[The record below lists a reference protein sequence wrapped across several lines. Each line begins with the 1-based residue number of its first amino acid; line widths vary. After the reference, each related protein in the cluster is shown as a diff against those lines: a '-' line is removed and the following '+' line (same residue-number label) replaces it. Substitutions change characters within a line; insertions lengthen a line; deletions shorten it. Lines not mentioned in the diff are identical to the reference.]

1 MLKLKQI
8 NKEYK
13 TGELVQHALNNV
25 SLNLRDNEF
34 VAILGP
40 SGSGKT
46 TLLNIIGGLDRY
58 DSGDLIINGISTKK
72 YTDRDWDSYRNHT
85 IGFVFQSY
93 NLIPHQTVLGNVE
106 LALTISGVSKA
117 ERRRRAA
124 KALEQVGLG
133 NQLHKHPSEMSGGQM
148 QRVAIARALVNNPD
162 ILLADE
168 PTGALDSETSIQVME
183 LLKEVARDRLV
194 VMVTHNP
201 ELAEQYATRIVTL
214 KDGVICSDSMPYEP
228 EDEAAAAAPVHR
240 NMGHSSMSLLTSLS
254 LSFNNLLT
262 KKARTLLTA
271 FAGSIGI
278 IGIALILSLSNGVNH
293 YISETERSTLAS
305 YPLQISS
312 SGMDLTSLLDPS
324 THADALGSTPA
335 PEGMVTV
342 RQMLAQLNIGAATND
357 LRSLKAYL
365 DSDAC
370 SIRDNATVEY
380 TYNASPLIYR
390 QDADGTVQKLN
401 PDTTFTDLAGQN
413 TSVSSLLTSVS
424 SPHVF
429 GEMAETPAL
438 YEDQYD
444 VKAGRWPEKYNELVL
459 VLSANGSI
467 SDYALYA
474 MGMRDQAELDKMLQ
488 QYASNQLVDLPD
500 DYGTYAYEDFLGKT
514 FRLVNKA
521 DCYTYDAERKL
532 WLNKQAD
539 ADYMQQVVAD
549 SEELTVVGVVQPKA
563 DATSAILYTGLDYL
577 HELTYHVIDQAADS
591 TIVRQQLA
599 DPDTNVLTGE
609 PFGAAGSTVL
619 DITSLFSVD
628 TDALKDAFQFDAS
641 ALHFDL
647 SGAFDLTDGS
657 FDLSTLI
664 DPSSFQL
671 DLSELPLPDMDMR
684 ELFDGVELHLS
695 QDALQELMKKIMNGY
710 KRYLISNGLLN
721 LDKLGFSSYM
731 KTEAFQKLLSE
742 SIGDLLED
750 SGLEEQFADVLQQN
764 MQAVMETYSTQLGEA
779 LQTQLTAAVQSQI
792 GPAIQ
797 QLAGQLE
804 QKIAQAI
811 QSNIAQLS
819 TQVESALKID
829 PAAFQNAIQLNMTG
843 SDLTDLIR
851 STLLSSA
858 SSYDSVLSSIGYID
872 YAKPDC
878 IYIYPNSFDTKAL
891 IVDELDA
898 YNAAMRQQGEENKV
912 ILYTDMVG
920 TLMTSVTEIIS
931 MVSHLLIAFVGISL
945 VVSSIMIG
953 IITYISVLERRKE
966 IGILRAI
973 GASKHN
979 VSQVFN
985 AETFIIG
992 LCSGVMGVVLCLVL
1006 LIPGNMLIHHLAG
1019 NANVVASLPPL
1030 GALILIILA
1039 TLLTMLGG
1047 LIPARSAA
1055 KSNPVKALRSE

>member
-1 MLKLKQI
+1 M
-8 NKEYK
+8 
-13 TGELVQHALNNV
+13 H
-25 SLNLRDNEF
+25 
-34 VAILGP
+34 
-40 SGSGKT
+40 
-46 TLLNIIGGLDRY
+46 
-58 DSGDLIINGISTKK
+58 
-72 YTDRDWDSYRNHT
+72 
-85 IGFVFQSY
+85 
-93 NLIPHQTVLGNVE
+93 
-106 LALTISGVSKA
+106 
-117 ERRRRAA
+117 
-124 KALEQVGLG
+124 
-133 NQLHKHPSEMSGGQM
+133 
-148 QRVAIARALVNNPD
+148 
-162 ILLADE
+162 
-168 PTGALDSETSIQVME
+168 
-183 LLKEVARDRLV
+183 
-194 VMVTHNP
+194 
-201 ELAEQYATRIVTL
+201 
-214 KDGVICSDSMPYEP
+214 
-228 EDEAAAAAPVHR
+228 
-240 NMGHSSMSLLTSLS
+240 
-254 LSFNNLLT
+254 
-262 KKARTLLTA
+262 
-271 FAGSIGI
+271 
-278 IGIALILSLSNGVNH
+278 
-293 YISETERSTLAS
+293 
-305 YPLQISS
+305 
-312 SGMDLTSLLDPS
+312 
-324 THADALGSTPA
+324 
-335 PEGMVTV
+335 
-342 RQMLAQLNIGAATND
+342 
-357 LRSLKAYL
+357 
-365 DSDAC
+365 
-370 SIRDNATVEY
+370 
-380 TYNASPLIYR
+380 
-390 QDADGTVQKLN
+390 KLN

-474 MGMRDQAELDKMLQ
+474 MGMRDQAELDKILQ

-500 DYGTYAYEDFLGKT
+500 DYGTYTYEEFLGKT

-521 DCYTYDAERKL
+521 DCYTYDAEHKL

-591 TIVRQQLA
+591 AIVRQQLA

-609 PFGAAGSTVL
+609 PFGAAGGTVL
-619 DITSLFSVD
+619 DIASLFSVD
-628 TDALKDAFQFDAS
+628 TDALKDAFQFDTS

-819 TQVESALKID
+819 GQVESALKVD

-898 YNAAMRQQGEENKV
+898 YNAAMRQQGEEDKV

-979 VSQVFN
+979 VSQVFS

-1019 NANVVASLPPL
+1019 NANVVAALPPL
-1030 GALILIILA
+1030 GALILIVLA

>member
-1 MLKLKQI
+1 M
-8 NKEYK
+8 YK
-13 TGELVQHALNNV
+13 
-25 SLNLRDNEF
+25 
-34 VAILGP
+34 
-40 SGSGKT
+40 
-46 TLLNIIGGLDRY
+46 
-58 DSGDLIINGISTKK
+58 
-72 YTDRDWDSYRNHT
+72 
-85 IGFVFQSY
+85 
-93 NLIPHQTVLGNVE
+93 
-106 LALTISGVSKA
+106 
-117 ERRRRAA
+117 
-124 KALEQVGLG
+124 
-133 NQLHKHPSEMSGGQM
+133 
-148 QRVAIARALVNNPD
+148 
-162 ILLADE
+162 
-168 PTGALDSETSIQVME
+168 
-183 LLKEVARDRLV
+183 
-194 VMVTHNP
+194 
-201 ELAEQYATRIVTL
+201 
-214 KDGVICSDSMPYEP
+214 
-228 EDEAAAAAPVHR
+228 
-240 NMGHSSMSLLTSLS
+240 
-254 LSFNNLLT
+254 
-262 KKARTLLTA
+262 
-271 FAGSIGI
+271 
-278 IGIALILSLSNGVNH
+278 
-293 YISETERSTLAS
+293 
-305 YPLQISS
+305 
-312 SGMDLTSLLDPS
+312 
-324 THADALGSTPA
+324 
-335 PEGMVTV
+335 
-342 RQMLAQLNIGAATND
+342 RQ
-357 LRSLKAYL
+357 YL
-365 DSDAC
+365 DSNAC

-390 QDADGTVQKLN
+390 QDADGTVHKLN

-413 TSVSSLLTSVS
+413 TSVSSLVTSVS

-474 MGMRDQAELDKMLQ
+474 MGMRDQAELDKILQ

-500 DYGTYAYEDFLGKT
+500 DYGTYPYEEFLGKT

-521 DCYTYDAERKL
+521 DCYTYDAEHKL

-609 PFGAAGSTVL
+609 PFGAAGGTVL
-619 DITSLFSVD
+619 DIASLFSVD
-628 TDALKDAFQFDAS
+628 TDALKDAFQFDTS

-819 TQVESALKID
+819 GQVESALKVD

-898 YNAAMRQQGEENKV
+898 YNAAMRQQGEEDKV

-920 TLMTSVTEIIS
+920 TMMTSVTEIIS

-1019 NANVVASLPPL
+1019 NANVVAALPPL
-1030 GALILIILA
+1030 GALILIVLA

>member
-1 MLKLKQI
+1 M
-8 NKEYK
+8 
-13 TGELVQHALNNV
+13 H
-25 SLNLRDNEF
+25 
-34 VAILGP
+34 
-40 SGSGKT
+40 
-46 TLLNIIGGLDRY
+46 
-58 DSGDLIINGISTKK
+58 
-72 YTDRDWDSYRNHT
+72 
-85 IGFVFQSY
+85 
-93 NLIPHQTVLGNVE
+93 
-106 LALTISGVSKA
+106 
-117 ERRRRAA
+117 
-124 KALEQVGLG
+124 
-133 NQLHKHPSEMSGGQM
+133 
-148 QRVAIARALVNNPD
+148 
-162 ILLADE
+162 
-168 PTGALDSETSIQVME
+168 
-183 LLKEVARDRLV
+183 
-194 VMVTHNP
+194 
-201 ELAEQYATRIVTL
+201 
-214 KDGVICSDSMPYEP
+214 
-228 EDEAAAAAPVHR
+228 
-240 NMGHSSMSLLTSLS
+240 
-254 LSFNNLLT
+254 
-262 KKARTLLTA
+262 
-271 FAGSIGI
+271 
-278 IGIALILSLSNGVNH
+278 
-293 YISETERSTLAS
+293 
-305 YPLQISS
+305 
-312 SGMDLTSLLDPS
+312 
-324 THADALGSTPA
+324 
-335 PEGMVTV
+335 
-342 RQMLAQLNIGAATND
+342 
-357 LRSLKAYL
+357 
-365 DSDAC
+365 
-370 SIRDNATVEY
+370 
-380 TYNASPLIYR
+380 
-390 QDADGTVQKLN
+390 KLN

-474 MGMRDQAELDKMLQ
+474 MGMRDQAELDKILQ

-500 DYGTYAYEDFLGKT
+500 DYGTYTYEEFLGKT

-521 DCYTYDAERKL
+521 DCYTYDAEHKL

-609 PFGAAGSTVL
+609 PFGAAGGTVL
-619 DITSLFSVD
+619 DIASLFSVD
-628 TDALKDAFQFDAS
+628 TDALKDAFQFDTS

-819 TQVESALKID
+819 GQVESALKVD

-898 YNAAMRQQGEENKV
+898 YNAAMRQQGEEDKV

-920 TLMTSVTEIIS
+920 ALMTSVTEIIS

-945 VVSSIMIG
+945 VVSSIICPVSY
-953 IITYISVLERRKE
+953 THLTLPTTTSV
-966 IGILRAI
+966 
-973 GASKHN
+973 
-979 VSQVFN
+979 
-985 AETFIIG
+985 
-992 LCSGVMGVVLCLVL
+992 
-1006 LIPGNMLIHHLAG
+1006 
-1019 NANVVASLPPL
+1019 
-1030 GALILIILA
+1030 
-1039 TLLTMLGG
+1039 
-1047 LIPARSAA
+1047 
-1055 KSNPVKALRSE
+1055 

>member
-1 MLKLKQI
+1 M
-8 NKEYK
+8 
-13 TGELVQHALNNV
+13 
-25 SLNLRDNEF
+25 
-34 VAILGP
+34 
-40 SGSGKT
+40 
-46 TLLNIIGGLDRY
+46 
-58 DSGDLIINGISTKK
+58 
-72 YTDRDWDSYRNHT
+72 
-85 IGFVFQSY
+85 
-93 NLIPHQTVLGNVE
+93 
-106 LALTISGVSKA
+106 
-117 ERRRRAA
+117 
-124 KALEQVGLG
+124 
-133 NQLHKHPSEMSGGQM
+133 
-148 QRVAIARALVNNPD
+148 
-162 ILLADE
+162 
-168 PTGALDSETSIQVME
+168 
-183 LLKEVARDRLV
+183 
-194 VMVTHNP
+194 
-201 ELAEQYATRIVTL
+201 
-214 KDGVICSDSMPYEP
+214 
-228 EDEAAAAAPVHR
+228 
-240 NMGHSSMSLLTSLS
+240 
-254 LSFNNLLT
+254 
-262 KKARTLLTA
+262 
-271 FAGSIGI
+271 
-278 IGIALILSLSNGVNH
+278 
-293 YISETERSTLAS
+293 
-305 YPLQISS
+305 
-312 SGMDLTSLLDPS
+312 
-324 THADALGSTPA
+324 
-335 PEGMVTV
+335 
-342 RQMLAQLNIGAATND
+342 
-357 LRSLKAYL
+357 KAYL

-390 QDADGTVQKLN
+390 QDADGTVHKLN

-474 MGMRDQAELDKMLQ
+474 MGMRDQAELDKILQ

-500 DYGTYAYEDFLGKT
+500 DYGTYNYEEFLGKT

-521 DCYTYDAERKL
+521 DCYTYDAEHKL

-609 PFGAAGSTVL
+609 PFGAAGGTVL
-619 DITSLFSVD
+619 DIASLFSVD
-628 TDALKDAFQFDAS
+628 TDALKDAFQFDTS

-819 TQVESALKID
+819 GQVESALKVD

-898 YNAAMRQQGEENKV
+898 YNAAMRQQGEEDKV

-1019 NANVVASLPPL
+1019 NANVVAALPPL
-1030 GALILIILA
+1030 GALILIVLA

>member
-1 MLKLKQI
+1 MC
-8 NKEYK
+8 
-13 TGELVQHALNNV
+13 
-25 SLNLRDNEF
+25 S
-34 VAILGP
+34 
-40 SGSGKT
+40 
-46 TLLNIIGGLDRY
+46 
-58 DSGDLIINGISTKK
+58 
-72 YTDRDWDSYRNHT
+72 
-85 IGFVFQSY
+85 
-93 NLIPHQTVLGNVE
+93 
-106 LALTISGVSKA
+106 
-117 ERRRRAA
+117 A
-124 KALEQVGLG
+124 KW
-133 NQLHKHPSEMSGGQM
+133 P
-148 QRVAIARALVNNPD
+148 RP
-162 ILLADE
+162 
-168 PTGALDSETSIQVME
+168 
-183 LLKEVARDRLV
+183 
-194 VMVTHNP
+194 
-201 ELAEQYATRIVTL
+201 
-214 KDGVICSDSMPYEP
+214 
-228 EDEAAAAAPVHR
+228 
-240 NMGHSSMSLLTSLS
+240 
-254 LSFNNLLT
+254 
-262 KKARTLLTA
+262 
-271 FAGSIGI
+271 
-278 IGIALILSLSNGVNH
+278 
-293 YISETERSTLAS
+293 
-305 YPLQISS
+305 
-312 SGMDLTSLLDPS
+312 
-324 THADALGSTPA
+324 
-335 PEGMVTV
+335 
-342 RQMLAQLNIGAATND
+342 
-357 LRSLKAYL
+357 
-365 DSDAC
+365 
-370 SIRDNATVEY
+370 
-380 TYNASPLIYR
+380 
-390 QDADGTVQKLN
+390 
-401 PDTTFTDLAGQN
+401 
-413 TSVSSLLTSVS
+413 
-424 SPHVF
+424 
-429 GEMAETPAL
+429 PAL

-474 MGMRDQAELDKMLQ
+474 MGMRDQAELDKILQ

-500 DYGTYAYEDFLGKT
+500 DYGTYPYEEFLGKT

-521 DCYTYDAERKL
+521 DCYTYDAEHKL

-609 PFGAAGSTVL
+609 PFGAAGGTVL
-619 DITSLFSVD
+619 DIASLFSVD
-628 TDALKDAFQFDAS
+628 TDALKDAFQFDTS

-695 QDALQELMKKIMNGY
+695 QDALQELMKKIMKGY

-764 MQAVMETYSTQLGEA
+764 MQAVMKTYSTQLGEA

-819 TQVESALKID
+819 GQVESALKVD

-898 YNAAMRQQGEENKV
+898 YNAAMRQQGEEDKV

-1019 NANVVASLPPL
+1019 NANVVAALPPL
-1030 GALILIILA
+1030 GALILIVLA

>member
-1 MLKLKQI
+1 
-8 NKEYK
+8 
-13 TGELVQHALNNV
+13 
-25 SLNLRDNEF
+25 
-34 VAILGP
+34 
-40 SGSGKT
+40 
-46 TLLNIIGGLDRY
+46 
-58 DSGDLIINGISTKK
+58 
-72 YTDRDWDSYRNHT
+72 
-85 IGFVFQSY
+85 
-93 NLIPHQTVLGNVE
+93 
-106 LALTISGVSKA
+106 
-117 ERRRRAA
+117 
-124 KALEQVGLG
+124 
-133 NQLHKHPSEMSGGQM
+133 
-148 QRVAIARALVNNPD
+148 
-162 ILLADE
+162 
-168 PTGALDSETSIQVME
+168 
-183 LLKEVARDRLV
+183 
-194 VMVTHNP
+194 
-201 ELAEQYATRIVTL
+201 
-214 KDGVICSDSMPYEP
+214 
-228 EDEAAAAAPVHR
+228 
-240 NMGHSSMSLLTSLS
+240 
-254 LSFNNLLT
+254 
-262 KKARTLLTA
+262 
-271 FAGSIGI
+271 
-278 IGIALILSLSNGVNH
+278 
-293 YISETERSTLAS
+293 
-305 YPLQISS
+305 
-312 SGMDLTSLLDPS
+312 
-324 THADALGSTPA
+324 
-335 PEGMVTV
+335 MVTV

-390 QDADGTVQKLN
+390 QDADGTVHKLN

-474 MGMRDQAELDKMLQ
+474 MGMRDQAELDKILQ

-500 DYGTYAYEDFLGKT
+500 DYGTYTYEEFLGKT

-521 DCYTYDAERKL
+521 DCYTYDAEHKL

-609 PFGAAGSTVL
+609 PFGAAGGTVL
-619 DITSLFSVD
+619 DIASLFSVD
-628 TDALKDAFQFDAS
+628 TDALKDAFQFDTS

-764 MQAVMETYSTQLGEA
+764 MQAVMETYFTQLGEA

-819 TQVESALKID
+819 GQVESALKVD

-898 YNAAMRQQGEENKV
+898 YNAAMRQQGEEDKV

-953 IITYISVLERRKE
+953 VITYISVLERRKE

-1019 NANVVASLPPL
+1019 NANVVAALPPL
-1030 GALILIILA
+1030 GALILIVLA